1 MFYAFQ
7 PGDAAQHICRMFF
20 RVLGYQPIVYAKRPR
35 SLLWLSQ
42 ADWCPHR
49 DPRQIIGGRH
59 FQLSRKLL
67 RGRALWRSWYGQAP
81 RSFAATMARSQPLAL
96 RCLASVR

>member
-20 RVLGYQPIVYAKRPR
+20 RVLGYEPIVYARKPR

-49 DPRQIIGGRH
+49 DPKADHWRQALPAIWKAFAR
-59 FQLSRKLL
+59 SRPV
-67 RGRALWRSWYGQAP
+67 AFMVWRSAAKLCSHYGPITA
-81 RSFAATMARSQPLAL
+81 SCAALS
-96 RCLASVR
+96 C